1 MDATTATVTVL
12 VGSAIFLVG
21 AGIGVPRVFTEP
33 DRARKLRMLDEQI
46 VRWRVAQPL
55 YAIGPLVAGTGVGL
69 LAAEVGPG
77 SPRIWIALSC
87 LLLLAGALL
96 WSWSVY
102 LRGRRVRAFAL
113 GELPGWPF
121 ASYVWSTLAGLA
133 LLGVGL
139 LDAGLAAWT
148 GWLTLV
154 GVLAFLMM
162 YIRLRDI
169 PPFVFYVLL
178 PVVSLG
184 WL

>member
-33 DRARKLRMLDEQI
+33 DRAKKARMLDEQI

-102 LRGRRVRAFAL
+102 LRGRRVREFAL

-121 ASYVWSTLAGLA
+121 ASCVWPTLRGAGPRVSST
-133 LLGVGL
+133 
-139 LDAGLAAWT
+139 
-148 GWLTLV
+148 
-154 GVLAFLMM
+154 FP
-162 YIRLRDI
+162 I
-169 PPFVFYVLL
+169 PPARVRAYSVLSTISSASAR
-178 PVVSLG
+178 PDR
-184 WL
+184 